1 LQSEADQSK
10 LAMVKPLAQNNVRG
24 AAPTVSSNGAGAG
37 RIRSV
42 DLAKG
47 LMARVLHPRHL
58 WTAAQLHRHR
68 RAHRNAADDAVL
80 ALYASILPDDFL
92 HYGYFD
98 DLTARPEEMPY
109 AEIGRAQVR
118 YANMLLE
125 FVVDAANPVLDAGCG
140 MGGLCRMLRERGF
153 DPVAL
158 TPDRTQGA
166 HVAATMPQVP
176 LVRSKLE
183 DLRASEYAGR
193 FGTIITAESLQYMKL
208 DRALPVLSAVIKP
221 GGRWIMSDYY
231 RLSPQG
237 DRSCHCWSEFR
248 QRVGDDG
255 WRFVVERDI
264 TANILPALAFVHM
277 WASRLAMP
285 AMHMAM
291 SRLRRRQPGLHH
303 LLGGVLDVLE
313 GVANDNLQ
321 RIDPRWFAAN
331 RCYMLGV
338 LEKP

>member
-1 LQSEADQSK
+1 LQSGADQSK
-10 LAMVKPLAQNNVRG
+10 LAGVKPLAQNNVRG
-24 AAPTVSSNGAGAG
+24 GAATPSSNGARAG
-37 RIRSV
+37 RIRSI

-58 WTAAQLHRHR
+58 WTAAKLHRHR
-68 RAHRNAADDAVL
+68 RAHRNTADDAVL

-98 DLTARPEEMPY
+98 DLTARPEDMPY
-109 AEIGRAQVR
+109 AELGRAQVR
-118 YANMLLE
+118 YAKLLLDY
-125 FVVDAANPVLDAGCG
+125 VIDAAHPVLDAGCG

-158 TPDRTQGA
+158 TPDRTQCA
-166 HVAATMPQVP
+166 HIAKNQPQMP

-183 DLRASEYAGR
+183 NISASDYAGR

-208 DRALPVLSAVIKP
+208 DRALPVLAAVLKP

-231 RLSPQG
+231 RLSPEG

-255 WRFVVERDI
+255 WRFVAERDI
-264 TANILPALAFVHM
+264 TANVLPALAFVHM
-277 WASRLAMP
+277 WVSRLAIP
-285 AMHMAM
+285 AMHMGV

-313 GVANDNLQ
+313 RVVHENFQ

-331 RCYMLGV
+331 RCYMVAV